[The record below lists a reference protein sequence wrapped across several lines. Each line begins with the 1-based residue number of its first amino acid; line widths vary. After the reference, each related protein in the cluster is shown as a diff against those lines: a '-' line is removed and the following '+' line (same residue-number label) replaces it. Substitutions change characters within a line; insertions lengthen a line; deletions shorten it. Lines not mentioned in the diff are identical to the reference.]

1 MRDRHFPRL
10 CRSCNGPMARQED
23 SCWRCGTPAGEPALR
38 PKLKAATGTVRW
50 TDDDG
55 DLAAAAA
62 G

>member
-1 MRDRHFPRL
+1 
-10 CRSCNGPMARQED
+10 MARQED